1 MVKATGPLR
10 EKTYL
15 LTCAPNE
22 YSNQT
27 AHPRCLIRLHCPHWQ
42 NSYPWLSKMHPV
54 KILSSL
60 VECAGRSWSS
70 PGRTCPT
77 VRFLTLRLKS
87 WDGLPA
93 GTQHRNDVD
102 STLIR
107 RLDVES
113 MLCRGC
119 FNIVWPLGIN
129 YPQTTNASI
138 LYKGRPCMYLP
149 LTH

>member
-1 MVKATGPLR
+1 M
-10 EKTYL
+10 
-15 LTCAPNE
+15 CAQRILKSDCASSL
-22 YSNQT
+22 SNQT
-27 AHPRCLIRLHCPHWQ
+27 TLSALTEFVPLIIQNAPSEDSVQSGRMRRQILIFTGAHLSDGTVSDAEAKIMR
-42 NSYPWLSKMHPV
+42 WLTS
-54 KILSSL
+54 
-60 VECAGRSWSS
+60 
-70 PGRTCPT
+70 
-77 VRFLTLRLKS
+77 
-87 WDGLPA
+87 